1 MKNEKLIKEVKR
13 YSFMVLGC
21 LFYTL
26 SLHAFLIPNEIVGG
40 GVSGAASLINIKT
53 GLSTGLFI
61 AIINIPILALG
72 LKMMGPKFIVRCLA
86 TTLTLSLTTEFW
98 AFILEQFEGF
108 NRFTNDPILASLYG
122 GVLQGVGIGLFITF
136 IGLG

>member
-1 MKNEKLIKEVKR
+1 MNNEKLIKEVKR

-61 AIINIPILALG
+61 AIINNPILGLG

-108 NRFTNDPILASLYG
+108 NGFTNDPILASLYG
-122 GVLQGVGIGLFITF
+122 GVLQGIGI
-136 IGLG
+136 IGIEQW